1 MSYSEPAEP
10 PVDPPEKQTYRI
22 AAGGLAEFKP
32 SLPPLAEGQ
41 FYKVEALNGTI
52 SIDDEG
58 TVAFLPYAGWTG
70 HETLIVSIVN
80 GHHEE
85 VISIE
90 VCIHVGDGEPE
101 YHEPWGQERPYEHPV
116 KPPYEPE
123 PPVVVDPYWPDNP
136 DDPSVSGSKS
146 ASGSKSGSGSKSAS
160 GSKSHSK
167 SASQSKSHPPVDP
180 PEKPIYRIDEGGLAE
195 FLPDLPALKNSQ
207 FYKAEPLNGT
217 ISFGADGTV
226 SFLPYAGWTGHET
239 LTILIVDGNH
249 DVVVSTEVCIHVGD
263 GESDYH
269 EPWEPEPPYE
279 PPVDPPYEPE
289 PPVVVDPYWPELP
302 EEPSLS
308 GSKSGSHSGSASKS
322 DHSKSD
328 HSKSDHSK
336 SGHSKSGHSKSGH
349 LKSGHSRSGSGSGYG
364 GGSHS

>member
-22 AAGGLAEFKP
+22 AAGGLVEFKP

-52 SIDDEG
+52 SIDDDG

-80 GHHEE
+80 SHHEE

-123 PPVVVDPYWPDNP
+123 PPVVVDPYWP
-136 DDPSVSGSKS
+136 
-146 ASGSKSGSGSKSAS
+146 
-160 GSKSHSK
+160 
-167 SASQSKSHPPVDP
+167 
-180 PEKPIYRIDEGGLAE
+180 
-195 FLPDLPALKNSQ
+195 
-207 FYKAEPLNGT
+207 
-217 ISFGADGTV
+217 
-226 SFLPYAGWTGHET
+226 
-239 LTILIVDGNH
+239 
-249 DVVVSTEVCIHVGD
+249 
-263 GESDYH
+263 
-269 EPWEPEPPYE
+269 
-279 PPVDPPYEPE
+279 
-289 PPVVVDPYWPELP
+289 ELP

-308 GSKSGSHSGSASKS
+308 GSKSGSHSGSGSKS
-322 DHSKSD
+322 GHSKSA
-328 HSKSDHSK
+328 HSK
-336 SGHSKSGHSKSGH
+336 SGHSKSGPSKSGH
-349 LKSGHSRSGSGSGYG
+349 
-364 GGSHS
+364 